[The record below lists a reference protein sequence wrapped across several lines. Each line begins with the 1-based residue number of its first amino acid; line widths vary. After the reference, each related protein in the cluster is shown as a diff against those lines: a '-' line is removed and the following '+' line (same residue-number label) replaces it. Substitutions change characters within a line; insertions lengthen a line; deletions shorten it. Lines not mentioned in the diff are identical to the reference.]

1 MRLGAERRLIFGL
14 IRSESPGHY
23 LHYLHYVHYLVIIS
37 CFRKKSGLEDE
48 I

>member
-1 MRLGAERRLIFGL
+1 MRLGAEGRLIFGL

-23 LHYLHYVHYLVIIS
+23 LRYLVIIS

>member
-1 MRLGAERRLIFGL
+1 MRFGAERRLIFGL
-14 IRSESPGHY
+14 IRSESIGHY
-23 LHYLHYVHYLVIIS
+23 LHYLRYLVIIS